1 MSSTE
6 SPRNNRRHLALL
18 SGPLFSS
25 NMGCNALTYG
35 ALAILADVARR
46 LGLEFEYSLLDN
58 PCDGVV
64 PPELAAQTIALVDQ
78 VPDCGPKS
86 LLRAAV
92 RRDLAALRRR
102 QRALRTVDLFLD
114 NGWGDSF
121 SDIYGRSRF
130 EAVFRH
136 YRFARASGKPL
147 ILLPQTIGPFR
158 AAAVQSRARKMLAY
172 AGAVYARDPLS
183 AGCAQELVPGLAIRE
198 SIDLAMFMPYE
209 PAPPSRGGGLRIGV
223 NPSGLLWRGGYTGR
237 NQFGLKEDY
246 RDVLRGVIRLV
257 LAQPDVQLEL
267 IGHDVRGPSA
277 GNSFEDYHVCKLLQ
291 REFPACR
298 VGPFFYGPMEAK
310 SHISGMDFFVGSRM
324 HACIAAYSS
333 GVPLFPLGYS
343 RKFTGLFAEKLRY
356 GRGADLVEHGL
367 GEIRSRLDA
376 CLAERSVIRFEFGER
391 LRQIDAYRTA
401 LVADLAEQMAGPLKA
416 RSDA

>member
-1 MSSTE
+1 MSSAD
-6 SPRNNRRHLALL
+6 SPRKRRHLALL

-35 ALAILADVARR
+35 ALAILSDVARR
-46 LGLEFEYSLLDN
+46 LDLEFEYSLLDN

-64 PPELAAQTIALVDQ
+64 PPELAAQTIALLDQ
-78 VPDCGPKS
+78 VPDYGLKS

-92 RRDLAALRRR
+92 RRDFPALRRR
-102 QRALRTVDLFLD
+102 QRALRTADLYLD

-136 YRFARASGKPL
+136 YRHARASGKPL

-158 AAAVQSRARKMLAY
+158 TPAVRVRARAMLAY
-172 AGAVYARDPLS
+172 ADAVYARDPLS
-183 AGCAQELVPGLAIRE
+183 AVCAQELVPGLAVRE
-198 SIDLAMFMPYE
+198 SIDLAMFMPCD
-209 PAPPSRGGGLRIGV
+209 PAPPAGGAGLRIGL
-223 NPSGLLWRGGYTGR
+223 NPSGLLWRGGYTGQ

-246 RDVLRGVIRLV
+246 RAVLRGVVRHLV
-257 LAQPDVQLEL
+257 AKPGVQLEL
-267 IGHDVRGPSA
+267 VGHDVRGPSA

-310 SHISGMDFFVGSRM
+310 SHIAGMDFFIGSRM

-333 GVPLFPLGYS
+333 GIPVFPLGYS
-343 RKFTGLFAEKLRY
+343 RKFTGLFAEKLAY
-356 GRGADLVEHGL
+356 GRGADLADQGL
-367 GEIRSRLDA
+367 DEIRFRLDA
-376 CLAERSVIRFEFGER
+376 CLAELPAIRAEFGGR
-391 LRQIDAYRTA
+391 LRQIEAYRTA
-401 LVADLAEQMAGPLKA
+401 LVADLAEQLAGPLKA